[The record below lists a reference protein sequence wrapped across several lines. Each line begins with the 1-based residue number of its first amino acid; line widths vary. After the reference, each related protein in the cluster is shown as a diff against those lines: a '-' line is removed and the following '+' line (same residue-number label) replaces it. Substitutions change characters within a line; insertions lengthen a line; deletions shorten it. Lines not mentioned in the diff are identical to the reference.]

1 METTPDLFTNQKK
14 VQLLA
19 LAYKN
24 MKITE
29 RMEEPWRFKVSR
41 SLASQCQRSDSS
53 KPNKKPRAEGAGT
66 MMCSEPIDET
76 LLNDDV
82 ITIQPKQQTL

>member
-1 METTPDLFTNQKK
+1 
-14 VQLLA
+14 
-19 LAYKN
+19 

-53 KPNKKPRAEGAGT
+53 KSNKTSRAEGAGA
-66 MMCSEPIDET
+66 MMCIEPIDGRCR
-76 LLNDDV
+76 LRV
-82 ITIQPKQQTL
+82 FSC